1 MTVSRIGSTVLA
13 ATVLAALVA
22 GCPTRVEPE
31 VTGPRVVP
39 GVTRDATQGAL
50 DQRLA
55 AAAEAFEAG
64 DDGALEAT
72 LVVGRDALTLSD
84 EGAAAQVA
92 GLLTEQG
99 HHSEALGYIAEARV
113 TFPFDEGYKA
123 LCFPEAR
130 VLEAQG
136 KPAEAAQ
143 AFEAA
148 LRIAP
153 TNPFEYSGAADLWI
167 AADGFDRAHEVVD
180 AGLGFFPGDPIL
192 LQARA
197 EVALRRG
204 DAVEALGQLD
214 ALREQFPDEVG
225 VRVLRMEALVV
236 LGRYEDART
245 AALSF
250 ERDLPILSHGTV
262 ILGLAE
268 ARLGHSEVAE
278 EAWARAA
285 GAIEECTVCA
295 GDEAALLIWAREQA
309 QTEKVVPQDR

>member
-1 MTVSRIGSTVLA
+1 MVPRLAPFVLA
-13 ATVLAALVA
+13 AILAV
-22 GCPTRVEPE
+22 GCPARQEPE
-31 VTGPRVVP
+31 EIGPRVVP

-55 AAAEAFEAG
+55 TAAEAFETG
-64 DDGALEAT
+64 DEGALEAT
-72 LVVGRDALTLSD
+72 LAVGRDAITLSD

-99 HHSEALGYIAEARV
+99 HHDRALEYITEARA
-113 TFPFDEGYKA
+113 TFPSREGYKA

-136 KPAEAAQ
+136 KPTEAAQ

-167 AADGFDRAHEVVD
+167 AADGFDRAQEVVD
-180 AGLGFFPGDPIL
+180 AGLAFFPGDPIL

-204 DAVEALGQLD
+204 DAAAALGQLD

-236 LGRYEDART
+236 AGRYEDARA
-245 AALSF
+245 AALAF

-262 ILGLAE
+262 VLGLAE
-268 ARLGHSEVAE
+268 ARLGHAGVAE
-278 EAWARAA
+278 EAWGRAE

-309 QTEKVVPQDR
+309 TAETVVPQDR

>member
-1 MTVSRIGSTVLA
+1 VPRINLPL
-13 ATVLAALVA
+13 LAALTFLV
-22 GCPTRVEPE
+22 GCPPREAPQE
-31 VTGPRVVP
+31 TGPRVVSD
-39 GVTRDATQGAL
+39 VTRDATEDAL
-50 DQRLA
+50 DQRLEA
-55 AAAEAFEAG
+55 ARAAFEAG
-64 DDGALEAT
+64 DPNAVEACRG
-72 LVVGRDALTLSD
+72 VGRDAITLAD

-92 GLLTEQG
+92 GLLTEHG
-99 HHSEALGYIAEARV
+99 HHEEAQGYIGEARAL
-113 TFPFDEGYKA
+113 FPLDKGYKA

-136 KPAEAAQ
+136 KPTEAAL

-148 LRIAP
+148 LRVAP

-167 AADGFDRAHEVVD
+167 AADGFDRAGEVVD
-180 AGLGFFPGDPIL
+180 AGLAFFPGDPIL

-204 DAVEALGQLD
+204 DATDALGQLD

-236 LGRYEDART
+236 LGRYEVARA

-250 ERDLPILSHGTV
+250 ERDLPFLSHGTV

-268 ARLGHSEVAE
+268 ARLGHAAVAE

-309 QTEKVVPQDR
+309 VAETIAPQNR

>member
-1 MTVSRIGSTVLA
+1 VIVPRLA
-13 ATVLAALVA
+13 LFVLAALFLVV
-22 GCPTRVEPE
+22 GCPSRKEPE
-31 VTGPRVVP
+31 ELGPRVVP

-50 DQRLA
+50 DQRLEA
-55 AAAEAFEAG
+55 AAAAFESG
-64 DDGALEAT
+64 DASALEAT
-72 LVVGRDALTLSD
+72 LAVGSDAISLAD

-92 GLLTEQG
+92 GLLSEQG
-99 HHSEALGYIAEARV
+99 HHDQALDFVAEARQ
-113 TFPFDEGYKA
+113 TFPPQQGYKA

-130 VLEAQG
+130 ALEGQG
-136 KPAEAAQ
+136 KVTEAAQ

-148 LRIAP
+148 LRISP
-153 TNPFEYSGAADLWI
+153 TNPFEYSGAADLWT
-167 AADGFDRAHEVVD
+167 AADGFDRAQEIVD

-204 DAVEALGQLD
+204 DAATAMGQLD
-214 ALREQFPDEVG
+214 ALRGQFPDEVG

-236 LGRYEDART
+236 AGRYEDARE

-268 ARLGHSEVAE
+268 ARLGHAAVAE
-278 EAWARAA
+278 QAWVRAE

-309 QTEKVVPQDR
+309 SAETIVPQDR

>member
-1 MTVSRIGSTVLA
+1 MIVSRLVPLVLLTA
-13 ATVLAALVA
+13 VVL
-22 GCPTRVEPE
+22 GCPTREEPAE
-31 VTGPRVVP
+31 TGPRVVS

-50 DQRLA
+50 DQHLA
-55 AAAEAFEAG
+55 AAAASFEAG
-64 DDGALEAT
+64 DAGALEAT
-72 LVVGRDALTLSD
+72 LAVGHDAVTLAD

-99 HHSEALGYIAEARV
+99 HHDLALSYIAEARAI
-113 TFPFDEGYKA
+113 FPLEKGYKA

-136 KPAEAAQ
+136 KPTEAAQ

-148 LRIAP
+148 LRITP

-167 AADGFDRAHEVVD
+167 AADGFDRAQEVVD
-180 AGLGFFPGDPIL
+180 AGIGFFPGDPIL
-192 LQARA
+192 LQASA

-204 DAVEALGQLD
+204 DAAAALRQLD

-225 VRVLRMEALVV
+225 VRVLRMEALAV
-236 LGRYEDART
+236 LGRNEDAHA
-245 AALSF
+245 AALAF
-250 ERDLPILSHGTV
+250 ERDLPMLSHGTV

-268 ARLGHSEVAE
+268 ARLGHAEAAE
-278 EAWARAA
+278 EAWGRAE
-285 GAIEECTVCA
+285 GAIAECTMCA

-309 QTEKVVPQDR
+309 GAEKVAPQDR